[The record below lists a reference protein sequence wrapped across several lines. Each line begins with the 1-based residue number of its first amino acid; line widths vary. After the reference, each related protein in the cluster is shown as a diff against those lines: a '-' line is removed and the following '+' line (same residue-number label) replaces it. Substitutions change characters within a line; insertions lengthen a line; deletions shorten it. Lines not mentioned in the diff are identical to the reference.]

1 MREISLHISL
11 LFPHSPYS
19 QLATIL
25 LFKHN
30 DKIFPH
36 EGKFHREIFTNG
48 GKFSLLTFGNTDKF
62 KYGAG
67 GEGVP

>member
-1 MREISLHISL
+1 MREISLRISL

-25 LFKHN
+25 HFKHT

-36 EGKFHREIFTNG
+36 AGKFLRENFTAG
-48 GKFSLLTFGNTDKF
+48 GKFPLLTVGNTDKF
-62 KYGAG
+62 KYGDG
-67 GEGVP
+67 GEGVT

>member
-19 QLATIL
+19 LLATIL
-25 LFKHN
+25 HFKHN

-36 EGKFHREIFTNG
+36 AWKFHRENFTAG
-48 GKFSLLTFGNTDKF
+48 GKFSLLTVGNTEKF
-62 KYGAG
+62 KYGAR
-67 GEGVP
+67 GEGVT